1 MIPPHPHEVGC
12 PRQKIMNSDK
22 RKPSKLRAVG
32 VIVFLVLL
40 MASLMSTCR
49 GVGAMMQRT
58 NESHSSRN
66 VDTTAV
72 AEGTLSDLNELA
84 INDNPTSPEKYNRVE
99 QFGPAW
105 KDVDHNGCDTR
116 NDILARDLQTVSDRR
131 NACVITAGQLA
142 DPYSGKWIEFR
153 KKDASKVQIDHVVAL
168 ENAWQSGAYKLT
180 QEDREAL
187 ANDPDNLL
195 AVNGHD
201 NMAKGSKSA
210 DQWMPPN
217 ADYACT
223 YASKQVQIK
232 SRYALTVT
240 TPEKQALADA
250 LATCTTN

>member
-1 MIPPHPHEVGC
+1 
-12 PRQKIMNSDK
+12 MNK
-22 RKPSKLRAVG
+22 RKWLTVDRVCAIVG
-32 VIVFLVLL
+32 IVFLVALYICL
-40 MASLMSTCR
+40 Y
-49 GVGAMMQRT
+49 GVM
-58 NESHSSRN
+58 HSSDGGKPVSN
-66 VDTTAV
+66 MDTSAV
-72 AEGTLSDLNELA
+72 ADGTLSDLNNLA
-84 INDNPTSPEKYNRVE
+84 VNDNPTPPEKYNRVE

-116 NDILARDLQTVSDRR
+116 NDILTRDLIVRGMR
-131 NACVITAGQLA
+131 NACVVTAGQLA
-142 DPYSGKWIEFR
+142 DPYSGKWIDFS

-168 ENAWQSGAYKLT
+168 ENAWQSGAYNLT

-217 ADYACT
+217 TAYACT

-240 TPEKQALADA
+240 MPEKQALADA

>member
-1 MIPPHPHEVGC
+1 
-12 PRQKIMNSDK
+12 MNSDK
-22 RKPSKLRAVG
+22 RKPSTLRAV
-32 VIVFLVLL
+32 VVLIFLALL

-49 GVGAMMQRT
+49 GVGAMMQRA

-66 VDTTAV
+66 VDTSAV
-72 AEGTLSDLNELA
+72 ADGTLSDLDKLTV
-84 INDNPTSPEKYNRVE
+84 NDNPTPPEKYNRVE

-116 NDILARDLQTVSDRR
+116 NDILARDLAVKDKR
-131 NACVITAGQLA
+131 NACVVTAGQLA
-142 DPYSGKWIEFR
+142 DPYSGERIDFR

-168 ENAWQSGAYKLT
+168 ENAWQSGAYNLT

-217 ADYACT
+217 SAYACT

-240 TPEKQALADA
+240 TSEKRALADA

>member
-1 MIPPHPHEVGC
+1 
-12 PRQKIMNSDK
+12 MNK
-22 RKPSKLRAVG
+22 RKWSIVDMGVLAGVVFFLIFIYGMGKISVG
-32 VIVFLVLL
+32 ILEWED
-40 MASLMSTCR
+40 R
-49 GVGAMMQRT
+49 I
-58 NESHSSRN
+58 NESLAKSAASTGPL
-66 VDTTAV
+66 D
-72 AEGTLSDLNELA
+72 DLNNLTV
-84 INDNPTSPEKYNRVE
+84 NDNPTPPEKYNRVE

-116 NDILARDLQTVSDRR
+116 NDILARDLTVQEMR

-142 DPYSGKWIEFR
+142 DPYSGKWIDFR

-217 ADYACT
+217 TAYACT

-232 SRYALTVT
+232 NRYALTVT
-240 TPEKQALADA
+240 TSEKQALADA

>member
-1 MIPPHPHEVGC
+1 
-12 PRQKIMNSDK
+12 MNSGK
-22 RKPSKLRAVG
+22 RKPLKLRAVG
-32 VIVFLVLL
+32 VIVFLALL
-40 MASLMSTCR
+40 MAFLMSTCS
-49 GVGAMMQRT
+49 GVGAMMQRV
-58 NESHSSRN
+58 NEAHSSRN
-66 VDTTAV
+66 VDTSAV
-72 AEGTLSDLNELA
+72 ADGTLGDLNNLTV
-84 INDNPTSPEKYNRVE
+84 NDTPTPPEKYNRVE

-116 NDILARDLQTVSDRR
+116 NDILARDLIVRGMR
-131 NACVITAGQLA
+131 NSCVVIAGQLA
-142 DPYSGKWIEFR
+142 DPYSGKWIDFR

-168 ENAWQSGAYKLT
+168 ENAWQSGAYNLT

-217 ADYACT
+217 TAYACT

-232 SRYALTVT
+232 NRYALTVT

>member
-1 MIPPHPHEVGC
+1 
-12 PRQKIMNSDK
+12 MNSDK
-22 RKPSKLRAVG
+22 WKPSTLRAVG
-32 VIVFLVLL
+32 VLIFLALL
-40 MASLMSTCR
+40 MASLMSTCS
-49 GVGAMMQRT
+49 GAGAMIQRI
-58 NESHSSRN
+58 NKSHSSRN
-66 VDTTAV
+66 VDTSAV
-72 AEGTLSDLNELA
+72 AEGTLSDLNKLA
-84 INDNPTSPEKYNRVE
+84 VNDNPTPPEKYNRVD

-116 NDILARDLQTVSDRR
+116 NDILARDLTVQEMR
-131 NACVITAGQLA
+131 NSCVITAGQLA
-142 DPYSGKWIEFR
+142 DPYSGERIDFR

-217 ADYACT
+217 SAYACT

-232 SRYALTVT
+232 NRYALTVT
-240 TPEKQALADA
+240 TQEKQALADA

>member
-1 MIPPHPHEVGC
+1 
-12 PRQKIMNSDK
+12 MNSGK
-22 RKPSKLRAVG
+22 RKPLKLRAVG
-32 VIVFLVLL
+32 VIAFLALL
-40 MASLMSTCR
+40 MAFLMSTCS
-49 GVGAMMQRT
+49 GAGAMIQRI
-58 NESHSSRN
+58 NKSHSSRN
-66 VDTTAV
+66 VDTSAV
-72 AEGTLSDLNELA
+72 ADGTLSDLNELA
-84 INDNPTSPEKYNRVE
+84 VNDNPTPPEKYSRVE

-116 NDILARDLQTVSDRR
+116 NDILARDLIVRGMR
-131 NACVITAGQLA
+131 NSCVVTAGQLA
-142 DPYSGKWIEFR
+142 DPYSGKWIDFR

-168 ENAWQSGAYKLT
+168 ENAWQSGAYNLT

-217 ADYACT
+217 STYACA
-223 YASKQVQIK
+223 YASKQVKIK
-232 SRYALTVT
+232 NRYALTVT

>member
-1 MIPPHPHEVGC
+1 
-12 PRQKIMNSDK
+12 MNSDK
-22 RKPSKLRAVG
+22 RKPSTLRAV
-32 VIVFLVLL
+32 VVLIFLALL

-49 GVGAMMQRT
+49 GMGAMMQRA

-66 VDTTAV
+66 VDTSAV
-72 AEGTLSDLNELA
+72 ADGILSDLNNLTV
-84 INDNPTSPEKYNRVE
+84 NDNPTPPEKYNRVE

-116 NDILARDLQTVSDRR
+116 NDILARDLTVQEKR

-142 DPYSGKWIEFR
+142 DPYSGERIEFR

-217 ADYACT
+217 SAYACA

-232 SRYALTVT
+232 SHYALTVT
-240 TPEKQALADA
+240 TAEKQALADA

>member
-1 MIPPHPHEVGC
+1 
-12 PRQKIMNSDK
+12 MNGNKK
-22 RKPSKLRAVG
+22 RNPSSLEALCV
-32 VIVFLVLL
+32 VICLVLFMFGGCGYVYRG
-40 MASLMSTCR
+40 MARMTQR
-49 GVGAMMQRT
+49 VG
-58 NESHSSRN
+58 ESHSSRN
-66 VDTTAV
+66 VDTSAV
-72 AEGTLSDLNELA
+72 TEGTLSDLNELA
-84 INDNPTSPEKYNRVE
+84 INDNPTPPEKYNRVK

-116 NDILARDLQTVSDRR
+116 NDILNRDLTVKEMR
-131 NACVITAGQLA
+131 NSCVITAGQLA
-142 DPYSGKWIEFR
+142 DPYSGKRIDFR

-168 ENAWQSGAYKLT
+168 ENAWQSGAYNLT

-217 ADYACT
+217 NAYACT

-232 SRYALTVT
+232 NRYALTVT
-240 TPEKQALADA
+240 SSEKQALADA

>member
-1 MIPPHPHEVGC
+1 
-12 PRQKIMNSDK
+12 MNSDK
-22 RKPSKLRAVG
+22 WKPSTLRAVG
-32 VIVFLVLL
+32 VLIFLALL
-40 MASLMSTCR
+40 MASLMSTCS
-49 GVGAMMQRT
+49 GAGAMIQRI
-58 NESHSSRN
+58 NKSHSSRN
-66 VDTTAV
+66 VDTSAV
-72 AEGTLSDLNELA
+72 AEGTLSDLNNLTV
-84 INDNPTSPEKYNRVE
+84 NDNPTPSEKYNRVE

-116 NDILARDLQTVSDRR
+116 NDILARDLTVQEMR
-131 NACVITAGQLA
+131 NSCVITAGQLA
-142 DPYSGKWIEFR
+142 DPYSGDQIDFR

-217 ADYACT
+217 TAYACT

-232 SRYALTVT
+232 NRYALTVT
-240 TPEKQALADA
+240 SSEKQALADA

>member
-1 MIPPHPHEVGC
+1 
-12 PRQKIMNSDK
+12 MNGNKK
-22 RKPSKLRAVG
+22 RNPSSLEALCV
-32 VIVFLVLL
+32 VICLVLFMFGGCGYVYRG
-40 MASLMSTCR
+40 MAKMTQQTGKSL
-49 GVGAMMQRT
+49 
-58 NESHSSRN
+58 SSRN
-66 VDTTAV
+66 VDTSAV
-72 AEGTLSDLNELA
+72 AEGTLSDLDNLT
-84 INDNPTSPEKYNRVE
+84 INDNPTQPEKYNRVE

-116 NDILARDLQTVSDRR
+116 NDILTRDLTVKEMR
-131 NACVITAGQLA
+131 NACVVTAGQLA
-142 DPYSGKWIEFR
+142 DPYSGKRIDFS

-168 ENAWQSGAYKLT
+168 ENAWQSGAYNLSK
-180 QEDREAL
+180 EDREAL

-217 ADYACT
+217 TAYACT

-232 SRYALTVT
+232 NRYALTVT

>member
-1 MIPPHPHEVGC
+1 M
-12 PRQKIMNSDK
+12 SDK
-22 RKPSKLRAVG
+22 DKQDRFETRIMA
-32 VIVFLVLL
+32 VFLAFVLIAFVVLL
-40 MASLMSTCR
+40 YRHGGHTRERDQSDAQSAISMDA
-49 GVGAMMQRT
+49 GVVPDG
-58 NESHSSRN
+58 S
-66 VDTTAV
+66 
-72 AEGTLSDLNELA
+72 LSDLDNLTV
-84 INDNPTSPEKYNRVE
+84 NDNPTPPEKYSRVE

-116 NDILARDLQTVSDRR
+116 NDILARDLKTISDRR
-131 NACVITAGQLA
+131 NTCVITAGQLA
-142 DPYSGKWIEFR
+142 DPYSGKWIDFR
-153 KKDASKVQIDHVVAL
+153 KKEASKVQIDHVVAL
-168 ENAWQSGAYKLT
+168 ENAWQSGAYNLT

-217 ADYACT
+217 TAYACT

-232 SRYALTVT
+232 NRYALTVT

>member
-1 MIPPHPHEVGC
+1 
-12 PRQKIMNSDK
+12 MNSDK
-22 RKPSKLRAVG
+22 RKPSTLRAV
-32 VIVFLVLL
+32 VVLIFLALL

-49 GVGAMMQRT
+49 GVGAMMQRA

-66 VDTTAV
+66 VDTSAV
-72 AEGTLSDLNELA
+72 ADGTLSDLDKLTV
-84 INDNPTSPEKYNRVE
+84 NDNPTPPEKYNRVE

-116 NDILARDLQTVSDRR
+116 NDILDRDLTVKDKR
-131 NACVITAGQLA
+131 NACVVTAGQLA
-142 DPYSGKWIEFR
+142 DPYSGKWIDFR

-217 ADYACT
+217 TAYACV

>member
-1 MIPPHPHEVGC
+1 
-12 PRQKIMNSDK
+12 MNSDK
-22 RKPSKLRAVG
+22 RKPSILRAVG
-32 VIVFLVLL
+32 VILFLAFF
-40 MASLMSTCR
+40 MASLMSNCN
-49 GVGAMMQRT
+49 GVGAMLQRA
-58 NESHSSRN
+58 NEARSSRN
-66 VDTTAV
+66 VDTSAV
-72 AEGTLSDLNELA
+72 ADGTLSDLDNLTV
-84 INDNPTSPEKYNRVE
+84 NDNPTPPEKYNRVE

-116 NDILARDLQTVSDRR
+116 NDILARDLTVQEKR

-142 DPYSGKWIEFR
+142 DPYSGKWIDFR

-217 ADYACT
+217 SAYACA

-240 TPEKQALADA
+240 SSEKQALADA

>member
-1 MIPPHPHEVGC
+1 
-12 PRQKIMNSDK
+12 MNK
-22 RKPSKLRAVG
+22 RKWLTID
-32 VIVFLVLL
+32 IVCLVAGIVSL
-40 MASLMSTCR
+40 MAICIWLY
-49 GVGAMMQRT
+49 GIA
-58 NESHSSRN
+58 HSSDGGKPVTDMN
-66 VDTTAV
+66 TSVV
-72 AEGTLSDLNELA
+72 ADGTLSDLDKLTV
-84 INDNPTSPEKYNRVE
+84 NDNPAPPEKYNRVE

-142 DPYSGKWIEFR
+142 DPYSGKQIEFN

-168 ENAWQSGAYKLT
+168 ENAWQSGAYNLT

-217 ADYACT
+217 TAYACT

-232 SRYALTVT
+232 SHYALTVT
-240 TPEKQALADA
+240 SSEKQALADA

>member
-1 MIPPHPHEVGC
+1 
-12 PRQKIMNSDK
+12 MNK
-22 RKPSKLRAVG
+22 RKWLTVDIVCLVAG
-32 VIVFLVLL
+32 IVFLMVFCICLY
-40 MASLMSTCR
+40 
-49 GVGAMMQRT
+49 GI
-58 NESHSSRN
+58 EHSSDEGKS
-66 VDTTAV
+66 VGDMDTSAV
-72 AEGTLSDLNELA
+72 ADGTLSDLDKLTV
-84 INDNPTSPEKYNRVE
+84 NDNPTPPEKYNRVD

-116 NDILARDLQTVSDRR
+116 NDILARDLKTISDRR
-131 NACVITAGQLA
+131 NTCVITAGQLE
-142 DPYSGKWIEFR
+142 DPYSGKWIDFR

-168 ENAWQSGAYKLT
+168 ENAWQSGAYNLT

-217 ADYACT
+217 TAYACT

-232 SRYALTVT
+232 TRYALTVT

>member
-1 MIPPHPHEVGC
+1 
-12 PRQKIMNSDK
+12 MNK
-22 RKPSKLRAVG
+22 RKWTKSSNVPAIVG
-32 VIVFLVLL
+32 IVWVVASFSFLIY
-40 MASLMSTCR
+40 
-49 GVGAMMQRT
+49 GVT
-58 NESHSSRN
+58 HSSD
-66 VDTTAV
+66 VGKPVGDMVGTSV
-72 AEGTLSDLNELA
+72 VSDGTLSDLDNLTV
-84 INDNPTSPEKYNRVE
+84 NDTPTPPEKYNRVE

-116 NDILARDLQTVSDRR
+116 NDILARDLIVRGMR
-131 NACVITAGQLA
+131 NSCVVIAGQLA
-142 DPYSGKWIEFR
+142 DPYSGKWIDFS
-153 KKDASKVQIDHVVAL
+153 KKEASKVQIDHVVAL

-187 ANDPDNLL
+187 ANDPNNLL

-217 ADYACT
+217 SAYACA

-232 SRYALTVT
+232 NRYALTVT

-250 LATCTTN
+250 LATCPTD

>member
-1 MIPPHPHEVGC
+1 
-12 PRQKIMNSDK
+12 MNSDK
-22 RKPSKLRAVG
+22 RKASTLRAV
-32 VIVFLVLL
+32 VVLIFLALL

-49 GVGAMMQRT
+49 GVGAMMQRA

-66 VDTTAV
+66 VDTSAV
-72 AEGTLSDLNELA
+72 AEGTLSDLNNLTV
-84 INDNPTSPEKYNRVE
+84 NDNPTPPEKYNRVE

-116 NDILARDLQTVSDRR
+116 NDILARDLTVQEMR
-131 NACVITAGQLA
+131 NSCVITAGQLA
-142 DPYSGKWIEFR
+142 DPYSGERIDFR

-168 ENAWQSGAYKLT
+168 ENAWQSGAYNLT

-217 ADYACT
+217 TAYACV

>member
-1 MIPPHPHEVGC
+1 
-12 PRQKIMNSDK
+12 MNSDK
-22 RKPSKLRAVG
+22 WKPSTLRAVG
-32 VIVFLVLL
+32 VLIFLALL
-40 MASLMSTCR
+40 MASLMSTCS
-49 GVGAMMQRT
+49 GAGAMIQRI
-58 NESHSSRN
+58 NKSHSSRN
-66 VDTTAV
+66 LDTSAV
-72 AEGTLSDLNELA
+72 AEGTLSDLNNLTV
-84 INDNPTSPEKYNRVE
+84 NDNPTPPEKYNRVE

-116 NDILARDLQTVSDRR
+116 NDILARDLTVQEMR
-131 NACVITAGQLA
+131 NSCVITAGQLA
-142 DPYSGKWIEFR
+142 DPYSGEQIDFR

-217 ADYACT
+217 NAYACT

>member
-1 MIPPHPHEVGC
+1 
-12 PRQKIMNSDK
+12 MNSDK
-22 RKPSKLRAVG
+22 RKPLKLRAVG
-32 VIVFLVLL
+32 VIVFLALL
-40 MASLMSTCR
+40 MAFLMSTCS
-49 GVGAMMQRT
+49 GVGAMMQRV
-58 NESHSSRN
+58 NEAHSSRN
-66 VDTTAV
+66 VDTSAV
-72 AEGTLSDLNELA
+72 ADGTLGDLNNLTV
-84 INDNPTSPEKYNRVE
+84 NDNPAPPEKYNRVE

-116 NDILARDLQTVSDRR
+116 NDILARDLIVRGMR
-131 NACVITAGQLA
+131 NSCVITAGQLA
-142 DPYSGKWIEFR
+142 DPYSGEQIDFS
-153 KKDASKVQIDHVVAL
+153 KKEASKVQIDHVVAL

-180 QEDREAL
+180 QENREAL

-217 ADYACT
+217 SAYACT

-240 TPEKQALADA
+240 TSEKQALADA

>member
-1 MIPPHPHEVGC
+1 
-12 PRQKIMNSDK
+12 MNSDK
-22 RKPSKLRAVG
+22 RKPSTLRAV
-32 VIVFLVLL
+32 VVLIFLALL

-49 GVGAMMQRT
+49 GVGAMMQRA

-66 VDTTAV
+66 VDTSAV
-72 AEGTLSDLNELA
+72 ADGTLSDLDKLTV
-84 INDNPTSPEKYNRVE
+84 NDNPTPPEKYNRVE

-116 NDILARDLQTVSDRR
+116 NDILARDLAVKDKR
-131 NACVITAGQLA
+131 NACVVTAGQLA
-142 DPYSGKWIEFR
+142 DPYSGERIDFR

-168 ENAWQSGAYKLT
+168 ENAWQSGAYNLT

-217 ADYACT
+217 SAYACT

-250 LATCTTN
+250 LATCATN

>member
-1 MIPPHPHEVGC
+1 
-12 PRQKIMNSDK
+12 MNSDK
-22 RKPSKLRAVG
+22 WKTSTLRAVG
-32 VIVFLVLL
+32 VLIFLALL
-40 MASLMSTCR
+40 MASLMSTCS
-49 GVGAMMQRT
+49 GAGAMIQRI
-58 NESHSSRN
+58 NKSHSSRN
-66 VDTTAV
+66 VDTSVV
-72 AEGTLSDLNELA
+72 AEGTLSDLNNLTV
-84 INDNPTSPEKYNRVE
+84 NDNPTPPEKYNRVE

-116 NDILARDLQTVSDRR
+116 NDILDRDLIVQGMR
-131 NACVITAGQLA
+131 NACVVTAGQLA
-142 DPYSGKWIEFR
+142 DPYSGKQIEFN

-168 ENAWQSGAYKLT
+168 ENAWQSGAYNLS

-217 ADYACT
+217 TAYACT

-232 SRYALTVT
+232 NRYALTVT

>member
-1 MIPPHPHEVGC
+1 MNIGKQRLSTFQIVG
-12 PRQKIMNSDK
+12 
-22 RKPSKLRAVG
+22 LV
-32 VIVFLVLL
+32 VFFALFV
-40 MASLMSTCR
+40 AWSI
-49 GVGAMMQRT
+49 AMYKGLNGWAEQRDAHQSVRNIDT
-58 NESHSSRN
+58 N
-66 VDTTAV
+66 AV
-72 AEGTLSDLNELA
+72 AEGTLSDLDKLTV
-84 INDNPTSPEKYNRVE
+84 NDNPTPPEKYNRVE

-116 NDILARDLQTVSDRR
+116 NDILARDLTVQEMR
-131 NACVITAGQLA
+131 NSCVITAGQLA
-142 DPYSGKWIEFR
+142 DPYSGERIDFR

-217 ADYACT
+217 SAYACA

-250 LATCTTN
+250 LATCPTN

>member
-1 MIPPHPHEVGC
+1 
-12 PRQKIMNSDK
+12 MNGNKK
-22 RKPSKLRAVG
+22 RNPSSLEALCV
-32 VIVFLVLL
+32 VICLVLFMFGGCGYVYRG
-40 MASLMSTCR
+40 MARMTQR
-49 GVGAMMQRT
+49 VG
-58 NESHSSRN
+58 ESHSSRN
-66 VDTTAV
+66 VDTSAI

-84 INDNPTSPEKYNRVE
+84 VNDNPTPPEKYNRVE

-116 NDILARDLQTVSDRR
+116 NDILARDLKTISDRR
-131 NACVITAGQLA
+131 NSCVITAGQLA
-142 DPYSGKWIEFR
+142 DPYSGKWIDFR

-217 ADYACT
+217 SAYACT

-232 SRYALTVT
+232 NRYALTVT
-240 TPEKQALADA
+240 TQEKQALADA

>member
-1 MIPPHPHEVGC
+1 
-12 PRQKIMNSDK
+12 MNSDK
-22 RKPSKLRAVG
+22 QKPSKLRAVG
-32 VIVFLVLL
+32 VIVFLALL
-40 MASLMSTCR
+40 MASLMSTCS
-49 GVGAMMQRT
+49 GVGEMVQRI

-66 VDTTAV
+66 VDTSAV
-72 AEGTLSDLNELA
+72 AEGTLSDLNNLTV
-84 INDNPTSPEKYNRVE
+84 NDNPVPPEKYNRVE

-116 NDILARDLQTVSDRR
+116 NDILARDLTVQEMR

-142 DPYSGKWIEFR
+142 DPYSGERIDFR
-153 KKDASKVQIDHVVAL
+153 KKDASKVQIDHIVAL
-168 ENAWQSGAYKLT
+168 ENAWQSGAYNLT

-217 ADYACT
+217 SAYACT

>member
-1 MIPPHPHEVGC
+1 
-12 PRQKIMNSDK
+12 MNSGK
-22 RKPSKLRAVG
+22 RKPLKLRAVG
-32 VIVFLVLL
+32 VIVFLALL
-40 MASLMSTCR
+40 MAFLMSTCS
-49 GVGAMMQRT
+49 GVGAMMQRV
-58 NESHSSRN
+58 NEAHSSRN
-66 VDTTAV
+66 VDTSAV
-72 AEGTLSDLNELA
+72 AEGTLSDLDNLT
-84 INDNPTSPEKYNRVE
+84 INDNPTPPEKYSRVE

-116 NDILARDLQTVSDRR
+116 NDILARDLIVRGMR
-131 NACVITAGQLA
+131 NSCVVTAGQLA
-142 DPYSGKWIEFR
+142 DPYSGTWIDFS
-153 KKDASKVQIDHVVAL
+153 KKEASKVQIDHVVAL
-168 ENAWQSGAYKLT
+168 ENAWQSGAYNLT

-217 ADYACT
+217 TTYACT

-232 SRYALTVT
+232 TRYALTVT
-240 TPEKQALADA
+240 TSEKQALADA

>member
-1 MIPPHPHEVGC
+1 
-12 PRQKIMNSDK
+12 MNK
-22 RKPSKLRAVG
+22 RKWSTADMRLLAG
-32 VIVFLVLL
+32 VVVFLLFIYCMGKISIGIL
-40 MASLMSTCR
+40 EWGNR
-49 GVGAMMQRT
+49 I
-58 NESHSSRN
+58 NESLAKNATSS
-66 VDTTAV
+66 VSLD
-72 AEGTLSDLNELA
+72 DLNNLTV
-84 INDNPTSPEKYNRVE
+84 NDNPTPPEKYNRVD

-116 NDILARDLQTVSDRR
+116 NDILARDLRDISGRR
-131 NACVITAGQLA
+131 NACVITAGHLP
-142 DPYSGKWIEFR
+142 DPYSGTWIDFS
-153 KKDASKVQIDHVVAL
+153 KKEASKVQIDHVVAL
-168 ENAWQSGAYKLT
+168 ENAWQSGAYNLT

-217 ADYACT
+217 TAYACT

-232 SRYALTVT
+232 NRYALTVT

>member
-1 MIPPHPHEVGC
+1 
-12 PRQKIMNSDK
+12 MNK
-22 RKPSKLRAVG
+22 RKWLTVDIVCLVAG
-32 VIVFLVLL
+32 IVFLMVFYICLY
-40 MASLMSTCR
+40 
-49 GVGAMMQRT
+49 GI
-58 NESHSSRN
+58 EHSSDGGKS
-66 VDTTAV
+66 VGDMDTSAV
-72 AEGTLSDLNELA
+72 ADGTLSDLDKLTV
-84 INDNPTSPEKYNRVE
+84 NDNPTPPEKYNRVD

-105 KDVDHNGCDTR
+105 KDMDHNGCDTR
-116 NDILARDLQTVSDRR
+116 NDILARDLKTISDRR

-142 DPYSGKWIEFR
+142 DPYSGKWIDFR
-153 KKDASKVQIDHVVAL
+153 KKEASKVQIDHVVAL
-168 ENAWQSGAYKLT
+168 ENAWQSGAYNLS

-217 ADYACT
+217 TAYACT

-232 SRYALTVT
+232 NRYALTVT

>member
-1 MIPPHPHEVGC
+1 MNGNKQQPSGLEALIMCLALVVILCISFYVGTSGIGA
-12 PRQKIMNSDK
+12 IMK
-22 RKPSKLRAVG
+22 RA
-32 VIVFLVLL
+32 
-40 MASLMSTCR
+40 
-49 GVGAMMQRT
+49 
-58 NESHSSRN
+58 NESHSVN
-66 VDTTAV
+66 HV
-72 AEGTLSDLNELA
+72 GTSTVPDGSLDDLNNLTV
-84 INDNPTSPEKYNRVE
+84 NDNPTPPEKYNRVK

-116 NDILARDLQTVSDRR
+116 NDILARDLKTISDRR
-131 NACVITAGQLA
+131 NTCVITAGQLA
-142 DPYSGKWIEFR
+142 DPYSGKWIDFR

-168 ENAWQSGAYKLT
+168 ENAWQSGAYNLT

-217 ADYACT
+217 TAYACT

-232 SRYALTVT
+232 NRYALTVT
-240 TPEKQALADA
+240 TPEKQALADV

>member
-1 MIPPHPHEVGC
+1 
-12 PRQKIMNSDK
+12 MNK
-22 RKPSKLRAVG
+22 RKWTKSSNVPAIVG
-32 VIVFLVLL
+32 IVWVVASFSFLIY
-40 MASLMSTCR
+40 
-49 GVGAMMQRT
+49 GVT
-58 NESHSSRN
+58 HSSD
-66 VDTTAV
+66 VGKPVGDMVGTSV
-72 AEGTLSDLNELA
+72 VSDGTLSDLDNLTV
-84 INDNPTSPEKYNRVE
+84 NDTPTPPEKYNRVE

-116 NDILARDLQTVSDRR
+116 NDILARDLTVQEMR

-142 DPYSGKWIEFR
+142 DPYSGERIDFR
-153 KKDASKVQIDHVVAL
+153 KKDASKVQIDHIVAL

-187 ANDPDNLL
+187 ANDPDNLV

-217 ADYACT
+217 TAYACA

-232 SRYALTVT
+232 TRYALTVT
-240 TPEKQALADA
+240 TTEKQALADA

>member
-1 MIPPHPHEVGC
+1 MNIGKQRLSTFQIVG
-12 PRQKIMNSDK
+12 
-22 RKPSKLRAVG
+22 LV
-32 VIVFLVLL
+32 VFFALFV
-40 MASLMSTCR
+40 AWSI
-49 GVGAMMQRT
+49 AMYKGLNRWAEQRDAHQ
-58 NESHSSRN
+58 SVRN
-66 VDTTAV
+66 IDTSAV
-72 AEGTLSDLNELA
+72 AKGTLSDLDKLTV
-84 INDNPTSPEKYNRVE
+84 NDNPTPPEKYNRVE

-116 NDILARDLQTVSDRR
+116 NDILSRDLIVRGMR
-131 NACVITAGQLA
+131 NSCVITAGQLA
-142 DPYSGKWIEFR
+142 DPYSGKWIDFS
-153 KKDASKVQIDHVVAL
+153 KKEASKVQIDHVVAL

-180 QEDREAL
+180 QENREAL

-217 ADYACT
+217 SAYACA

-240 TPEKQALADA
+240 TSEKQALADA
-250 LATCTTN
+250 LATCTTD

>member
-1 MIPPHPHEVGC
+1 
-12 PRQKIMNSDK
+12 MNSDK
-22 RKPSKLRAVG
+22 RKPSTLRAV
-32 VIVFLVLL
+32 VVLIFLALL

-49 GVGAMMQRT
+49 GVGAMMQRA

-66 VDTTAV
+66 VDTSAV
-72 AEGTLSDLNELA
+72 ADGTLSDLDKLTV
-84 INDNPTSPEKYNRVE
+84 NDNPTPPEKYNRVE

-116 NDILARDLQTVSDRR
+116 NDILDRDLTVKDKR
-131 NACVITAGQLA
+131 NACVVTAGQLA
-142 DPYSGKWIEFR
+142 DPYSGKQIDFN
-153 KKDASKVQIDHVVAL
+153 KKDASKVQIDHIVAL
-168 ENAWQSGAYKLT
+168 ENAWQSGAYNLT

-217 ADYACT
+217 SAYACT

-250 LATCTTN
+250 LATCATN

>member
-1 MIPPHPHEVGC
+1 
-12 PRQKIMNSDK
+12 MNSDK
-22 RKPSKLRAVG
+22 RKASTLRAV
-32 VIVFLVLL
+32 VVLIFLALL

-49 GVGAMMQRT
+49 GVGAMMQRA

-66 VDTTAV
+66 VDTSAV
-72 AEGTLSDLNELA
+72 AEGTLSDLNNLTV
-84 INDNPTSPEKYNRVE
+84 NDNPTPPEKYNRVE

-116 NDILARDLQTVSDRR
+116 NDILARDLTVQEMR
-131 NACVITAGQLA
+131 NSCVITAGQLA
-142 DPYSGKWIEFR
+142 DPYSGKWIDFR

-232 SRYALTVT
+232 TRYALTVT
-240 TPEKQALADA
+240 SSEKQALADA

>member
-1 MIPPHPHEVGC
+1 
-12 PRQKIMNSDK
+12 
-22 RKPSKLRAVG
+22 
-32 VIVFLVLL
+32 
-40 MASLMSTCR
+40 
-49 GVGAMMQRT
+49 MMQRA

-66 VDTTAV
+66 VDTSAV
-72 AEGTLSDLNELA
+72 AEGTLSDLDKLTV
-84 INDNPTSPEKYNRVE
+84 NDNPTPPEKYNRVE

-105 KDVDHNGCDTR
+105 KDVDRNGCDTR
-116 NDILARDLQTVSDRR
+116 NDILNRDLTIKEMR

-142 DPYSGKWIEFR
+142 DPYSGEQIDFR

-168 ENAWQSGAYKLT
+168 ENAWQSGAYNLT

-187 ANDPDNLL
+187 ANDPDTLL

-217 ADYACT
+217 TAYACT

-240 TPEKQALADA
+240 TSEKQALADA
-250 LATCTTN
+250 LATCTTD

>member
-1 MIPPHPHEVGC
+1 
-12 PRQKIMNSDK
+12 MNSDK

-58 NESHSSRN
+58 NESHSSLN
-66 VDTTAV
+66 VDTSAV
-72 AEGTLSDLNELA
+72 ADGTLGDLNELA
-84 INDNPTSPEKYNRVE
+84 VNDNPAPPEKYNRVE

-116 NDILARDLQTVSDRR
+116 NDILARDLRDISGRR
-131 NACVITAGQLA
+131 NACVITAGHLP
-142 DPYSGKWIEFR
+142 DPYSGTWIDFS
-153 KKDASKVQIDHVVAL
+153 KKEASKVQIDHVVAL
-168 ENAWQSGAYKLT
+168 ENAWQSGAYNLT

-217 ADYACT
+217 SAYACA

-240 TPEKQALADA
+240 SSEKQALADA